1 MAEGTLYE
9 LQQDST
15 YKKFEVKYDHEN
27 DAKNNIWP
35 SKQVPIKKNLISSG
49 HKNIVIWSS

>member
-15 YKKFEVKYDHEN
+15 YNMFEVKYDHEN
-27 DAKNNIWP
+27 DGKNGIP
-35 SKQVPIKKNLISSG
+35 ASEQVPIKKNLISSG
-49 HKNIVIWSS
+49 HKNIV